1 MSQEDVVLVRRSIET
16 FLAGRVDE
24 AIELYYKPDGVF
36 ISRYGALEGGTYV
49 GIEGAREYLA
59 LMDDAWEQYERE
71 LEDVIDGED
80 AVVAILTIK
89 AKARA
94 SGVEV
99 DRRIGMVYTVE
110 DGRIAKM
117 VSYPSVE
124 EALAAVGLKD

>member
-1 MSQEDVVLVRRSIET
+1 MSAEDVDLVRRSIEM

-49 GIEGAREYLA
+49 GLEGAQEYLA
-59 LMDDAWEQYERE
+59 LMDDAWEQYDRE

-80 AVVAILTIK
+80 SVVAILTIK

-99 DRRIGMVYTVE
+99 ERRIGMAYWLE

-124 EALAAVGLKD
+124 EARDAVGLKN